1 MQPVSV
7 MTEPVKPAVVEEG
20 ARVPKDAIDPD
31 LIKLRR
37 TKLKVGVITAAGLVF
52 LCAYFL
58 IKLGPDRAF
67 SGSGQP
73 AVVPMADVL
82 GDRVSTDSYIALQAE
97 PLISHAI
104 RTTQAKGNLG
114 LRVVPARGTGER
126 VWLVVSGDGWEPPAT
141 EQRPGEPPRAP
152 EAKDAYIG
160 RLRKLSDLSFA
171 GVVRDFA
178 AEHPRPMFATAAAIR
193 AGFATHQVTTVTGD
207 AVALTDAD
215 QVALDVVD
223 PNEAV
228 IVATFEPSVPTIE
241 AWRAALTTA
250 GIERS
255 AGPGGETP
263 STNNVRFMVA
273 MPNAVATV
281 TTKLEAARLV
291 ASRVEPVTHHYQTT
305 WGALRGSAPAGFT
318 IDGTTIPD
326 AQLDLVG
333 LYVAR
338 AIPADAYALMIG
350 DRPDDYWYV
359 LPITI
364 ALAAIGLVFA
374 WALIRA
380 VRRDLMPTRA
390 T

>member
-1 MQPVSV
+1 MQTVSV
-7 MTEPVKPAVVEEG
+7 MSEADKPIEEG

-37 TKLKVGVITAAGLVF
+37 TKLKVGMITAAGLVF
-52 LCAYFL
+52 LCVYFL

-73 AVVPMADVL
+73 TQVLVADVL
-82 GDRVSTDSYIALQAE
+82 GDHVSTDSYVKLTAE

-126 VWLVVSGDGWEPPAT
+126 LWLVVSGDGWEAPA
-141 EQRPGEPPRAP
+141 EG
-152 EAKDAYIG
+152 AYVG
-160 RLRKLSDLSFA
+160 RLRKLSELSFA
-171 GVVRDFA
+171 GAVRDYA
-178 AEHPRPMFATAAAIR
+178 SEHPRPMFATAAAIR
-193 AGFATHQVTTVTGD
+193 AGFATNRVTTVTGD
-207 AVALTDAD
+207 AMALADSD
-215 QVALDVVD
+215 QVAFDVVD
-223 PNEAV
+223 PNAAI
-228 IVATFEPSVPTIE
+228 IVGTFEPSVPTAE
-241 AWRAALTTA
+241 AWHKALVA
-250 GIERS
+250 SGIAIAS
-255 AGPGGETP
+255 ETP
-263 STNNVRFMVA
+263 TPTNVRFEIA

-281 TTKLEAARLV
+281 TTKLEGAKLV
-291 ASRVEPVTHHYQTT
+291 ASRVESVTHHNTTT

-318 IDGTTIPD
+318 IGTTTIPD

-338 AIPADAYALMIG
+338 AIPSDAYALMIG

-374 WALIRA
+374 WALVRA